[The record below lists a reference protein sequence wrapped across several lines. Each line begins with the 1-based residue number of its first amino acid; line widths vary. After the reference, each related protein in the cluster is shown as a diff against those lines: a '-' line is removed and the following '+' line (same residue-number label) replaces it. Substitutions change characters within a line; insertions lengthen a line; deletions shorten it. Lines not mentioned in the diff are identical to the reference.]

1 VPAISLGFAAD
12 TLSLDLDAG
21 TLVTECHGPG
31 GATGDAAIDLVAR
44 AVGSPGHGPPLTAHV
59 VPGDRVVL
67 AIAGD
72 IPQAAAVRQAV
83 TTCLGAAG
91 VAADDVTVLQ
101 ADPLGGVSA
110 SPSSGSGTV
119 PFDPTIESATAYL
132 AADGEARPLY
142 MARALVDADMV
153 VAIGRFGWDASL
165 AGRSPE
171 GDLWPAFGRRSDRE
185 SFVRDMLR
193 HGRKALVNW
202 RSNLHDITWQ
212 LGVMASLRL
221 VEGREGTLH
230 AASFG
235 LPEEAARVARASA
248 IGWRPHVDDPADVA
262 VATLSRAAPCF
273 HDLVRSV
280 AAAARV
286 TTPDATIC
294 IVGDIAEPP
303 GLVVGRWRQG
313 VPLEPLLRE
322 AAKSGDPAIVAD
334 ALDARLL
341 ARAIGERRLV
351 ILSRLTAEVVEELG
365 FGHAADVAV
374 IERLANRAEHVA
386 ILHEADLMLPLL

>member
-1 VPAISLGFAAD
+1 M
-12 TLSLDLDAG
+12 
-21 TLVTECHGPG
+21 
-31 GATGDAAIDLVAR
+31 TGDAATDLVIR
-44 AVGSPGHGPPLTAHV
+44 AVASPGNGPPLAAHV

-67 AIAGD
+67 AISGD

-83 TTCLGAAG
+83 ATCLHAAG
-91 VAADDVTVLQ
+91 VEASDVTVLQ
-101 ADPLGGVSA
+101 ADPFGRGTVAA
-110 SPSSGSGTV
+110 SSEPGTV
-119 PFDPTIESATAYL
+119 PFDPAIESATAYL
-132 AADGEARPLY
+132 AADAEARPLY
-142 MARALVDADMV
+142 MARALVDADVV

-171 GDLWPAFGRRSDRE
+171 GDLWPAFGRASDR
-185 SFVRDMLR
+185 DGLALAMLR
-193 HGRKALVNW
+193 LGRKALVDW

-221 VEGREGTLH
+221 VPGRDGALH

-235 LPEEAARVARASA
+235 FPEESARVARVAA
-248 IGWRPHVDDPADVA
+248 TGWRPHVDDPADVA
-262 VATLSRAAPCF
+262 VATLSRATPCF
-273 HDLVRSV
+273 RDLVRGV

-294 IVGDIAEPP
+294 VVGNIAKPP
-303 GLVVGRWRQG
+303 GLVVTRWRQG

-322 AAKSGDPAIVAD
+322 AAKSRDPAIVAD
-334 ALDARLL
+334 ALDAKLL
-341 ARAIGERRLV
+341 ARAMGERRLV
-351 ILSRLTAEVVEELG
+351 ILSQLTADVVEEFG
-365 FGHAADVAV
+365 FGHAADAAV

>member
-21 TLVTECHGPG
+21 TLVTECRGPDG
-31 GATGDAAIDLVAR
+31 VTGDAAIALVAR
-44 AVGSPGHGPPLTAHV
+44 AVGSPAHGPPLAAHG
-59 VPGDRVVL
+59 VPGDRGVL
-67 AIAGD
+67 AMAGT

-83 TTCLGAAG
+83 IACLGTAG
-91 VAADDVTVLQ
+91 VAASDVTVLQ
-101 ADPLGGVSA
+101 ADPLGSRPAAAA
-110 SPSSGSGTV
+110 SEAGTV
-119 PFDPTIESATAYL
+119 SFDPANESATAYL
-132 AADGEARPLY
+132 AADTDGQPLY
-142 MARALVDADMV
+142 MARALVDADVV

-165 AGRSPE
+165 AGRSPDGE
-171 GDLWPAFGRRSDRE
+171 LWPAFGRRSDRNGLTLA
-185 SFVRDMLR
+185 MLR
-193 HGRKALVNW
+193 HGRKALVDW

-221 VEGREGTLH
+221 VPGRNGSLH

-235 LPEEAARVARASA
+235 LPEEAGGMAREAAA
-248 IGWRPHVDDPADVA
+248 AWRPHVDDPADVA
-262 VATLSRAAPCF
+262 VVTLSSATPRF

-280 AAAARV
+280 SAAARV

-303 GLVVGRWRQG
+303 GLVVARWRQG
-313 VPLEPLLRE
+313 TPLKPLLRE
-322 AAKSGDPAIVAD
+322 AATSGDPAIVAD

-351 ILSRLTAEVVEELG
+351 ILSRLTAEVVEELS
-365 FGHAADVAV
+365 FGHAADAGVV
-374 IERLANRAEHVA
+374 ERLANRAEHVA
-386 ILHEADLMLPLL
+386 ILHEADLMFPLL